1 MTLQKNEPS
10 LNSRIVYN
18 DRFFNQLI
26 QATTAYENNSGTLA
40 QQSLL
45 SKFRWKGVYTWNDY
59 NDSGIQELQEFETAP
74 FIDQLPSLESTY
86 QIEFT

>member
-26 QATTAYENNSGTLA
+26 QATTLETNSGTLA

-45 SKFRWKGVYTWNDY
+45 SRSSAGQGVYTWNDY
-59 NDSGIQELQEFETAP
+59 SGIQELQEFETAP
-74 FIDQLPSLESTY
+74 FIDQLPSLESTC

>member
-26 QATTAYENNSGTLA
+26 QATTAWNQFWDLA
-40 QQSLL
+40 QQVYL
-45 SKFRWKGVYTWNDY
+45 SRSSAGQGVYTWNDY
-59 NDSGIQELQEFETAP
+59 NDNGIQELQGLK
-74 FIDQLPSLESTY
+74 QLRLSISYLH
-86 QIEFT
+86 